1 MNKAFEIPEFKYNS
15 EELKQVYLHND
26 NEWAKYGVDEKLTL
40 HTQYVSL
47 EHPVILK
54 HIQQIKNYSDVVE
67 NVKFFKTLV
76 NAGVGPHRDKRN
88 VAINIPVIINE
99 ESYVVFYEASEELN
113 PVLSLKG
120 GKILT
125 TAKYYK
131 QEHAQPVETFN
142 CQNAFCIDTSKIHGV
157 SNNSKEDRVILS
169 VSFKDEYNDF
179 NKIRE
184 MYENGDLL

>member
-1 MNKAFEIPEFKYNS
+1 MNAFEIPEFKYNS
-15 EELKQVYLHND
+15 EELKQVYLNND
-26 NEWAKYGVDEKLTL
+26 SEWAKYGINEKLTL
-40 HTQYVSL
+40 HTQYVAS
-47 EHPVILK
+47 ENPVILK

-99 ESYVVFYEASEELN
+99 ESYVVFYEASEELD
-113 PVLSLKG
+113 PILSLSDK
-120 GKILT
+120 KILT

-131 QEHAQPVETFN
+131 QEQAQPVETFN

-169 VSFKDEYNDF
+169 ISFKDEYNDF